1 MNIKRFFLGFIVI
14 YILISLPSMFGIGYV
29 IDWVPE
35 VTFYQKIKGYV
46 IGGLENNYLVK
57 IISSAIVG
65 IIFSLIISRLKAN
78 KSK

>member
-35 VTFYQKIKGYV
+35 ATFYQKIKGYV

-65 IIFSLIISRLKAN
+65 IIFSLIIAYCH
-78 KSK
+78 